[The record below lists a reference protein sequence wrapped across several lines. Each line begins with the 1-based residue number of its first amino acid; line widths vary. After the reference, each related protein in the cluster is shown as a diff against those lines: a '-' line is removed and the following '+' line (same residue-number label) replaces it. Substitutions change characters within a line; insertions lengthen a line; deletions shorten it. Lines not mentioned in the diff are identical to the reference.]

1 MKYIEEQILSP
12 FTNIISKSPKQRFV
26 DIVAF
31 AYFAI
36 DYKER
41 KGLLLIYIQDVRHKK
56 YKKVKSDTDNKE
68 KKCKNRCYFEETK
81 LTGLPEIIRRST

>member
-1 MKYIEEQILSP
+1 MQIRSP
-12 FTNIISKSPKQRFV
+12 FTNIISKSPKQRFI

-36 DYKER
+36 DYAER
-41 KGLLLIYIQDVRHKK
+41 KGPLLIYIQDVRHKK
-56 YKKVKSDTDNKE
+56 YKEIKSDTDNKE
-68 KKCKNRCYFEETK
+68 KKCLKRWYFEETK